1 MFLEG
6 SYKSIPLFLDN
17 ELANSDAQLFA
28 SEISQFLSVGSG
40 LNTQLGY
47 MTKSGLSID
56 LSYSM
61 VEPEFEKNT
70 SSIISKA
77 SSSRIGFSKYL
88 VKNAVRV
95 HTGVENVS
103 IESQENDELRF
114 SLMLQLNL

>member
-1 MFLEG
+1 MYKRQANDLNG
-6 SYKSIPLFLDN
+6 SYRSETSNLY
-17 ELANSDAQLFA
+17 ET
-28 SEISQFLSVGSG
+28 EISEFLALGSG
-40 LNTQLGY
+40 VNTQLGY

-95 HTGVENVS
+95 RTGVENVS